1 VTALE
6 TLPPGVWTA
15 LETPLGW
22 QAAILDETAP
32 ARPARFETVRNAVLA
47 DWTEDRQRAAAR
59 MAVEAMVAGYRV
71 ERDPYD
77 PAAFAARAAATLD
90 AVDAQAAVER

>member
-1 VTALE
+1 
-6 TLPPGVWTA
+6 
-15 LETPLGW
+15 
-22 QAAILDETAP
+22 
-32 ARPARFETVRNAVLA
+32 VRNAVLA